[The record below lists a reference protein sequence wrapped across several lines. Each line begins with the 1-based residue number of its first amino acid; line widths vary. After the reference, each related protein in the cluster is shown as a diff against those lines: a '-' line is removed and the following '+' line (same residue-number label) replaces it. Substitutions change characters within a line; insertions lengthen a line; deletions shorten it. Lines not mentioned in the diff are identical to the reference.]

1 MLTLI
6 ENGEV
11 YAPAPLGRRDVL
23 ILNNRIARIGKVDA
37 RALTLLGLELELV
50 DASGCLVIPG
60 LIDPHQHLLG
70 GSGEQG
76 FSTQT
81 PEIYASE
88 LARAGITTIGGCLGV
103 DTTTKTMAGL
113 VAKAKGLNEEGLTAY
128 VWSGGYALPP
138 ATLMR
143 SVREDIL
150 FISEV
155 IGAGEVA
162 ISDERSGNHDPLE
175 LSKLVKDAYVGG
187 LLSRKCGVTHFHV
200 GEEKARLKPL
210 RALIEDYEIN
220 PELIYPTHIERSEE
234 LMREAI
240 ELAALGSY
248 VDIDTVEL
256 DLPRW
261 LRFYLDN
268 GGNPARLTVSSDAS
282 INSPQSLLGQIRAC
296 VLEHDFP
303 IEQTLAL
310 VTKNTAA
317 VLKLARKGQLEVGR
331 DADVLVLH
339 KDSLEIKD
347 VIAQG
352 RRLMCDG
359 ELSFKEKFLTESNRL
374 IKLEGKS
381 EKSVE
386 GVNGQETA

>member
-6 ENGEV
+6 ENGEI
-11 YAPAPLGRRDVL
+11 YAPAPLGRCDLL
-23 ILNNRIARIGKVDA
+23 ILNDRIARLGEVDR

-50 DASGCLVIPG
+50 DASGCIITPG
-60 LIDPHQHLLG
+60 FIDPHQHLLG

-88 LARAGITTIGGCLGV
+88 LARAGITTVVGCLGT

-113 VAKAKGLNEEGLTAY
+113 VAKAKGLNEEGLTSY
-128 VWSGGYALPP
+128 VWSGGYTLPP

-162 ISDERSGNHDPLE
+162 ISDARSANHDALE
-175 LSKLVKDAYVGG
+175 LAKLVKDAYVGG

-200 GEEKARLKPL
+200 GEEKARLKLL
-210 RALIEDYEIN
+210 RKLIEDYEIS
-220 PELIYPTHIERSEE
+220 PELIYATHVERSEE

-240 ELAALGSY
+240 ELAARGSY
-248 VDIDTVEL
+248 VDIDTVEQ
-256 DLPRW
+256 DLSKW

-282 INSPQSLLGQIRAC
+282 INSPQSLLGQVRAC
-296 VLEHDFP
+296 VLEHGFS

-310 VTKNTAA
+310 VTTNTAA

-339 KDSLEIKD
+339 KDSLELKD
-347 VIAQG
+347 VIARG
-352 RRLMCDG
+352 RCLLRDG
-359 ELSFKEKFLTESNRL
+359 ELTFKEKFLSESNRL
-374 IKLEGKS
+374 IRLEGKS
-381 EKSVE
+381 GKSS
-386 GVNGQETA
+386 

>member
-6 ENGEV
+6 ENGEI
-11 YAPAPLGRRDVL
+11 YAPAPLGRHDVL
-23 ILNNRIARIGKVDA
+23 ILNDRIALIGEVDR
-37 RALTLLGLELELV
+37 RALTLLGLKLEII
-50 DASGCLVIPG
+50 DAGGCLVTPG

-88 LARAGITTIGGCLGV
+88 LARAGITTVVGCLGV

-128 VWSGGYALPP
+128 VWSGGYTLPP
-138 ATLMR
+138 TTLMR

-162 ISDERSGNHDPLE
+162 ISDARSTGHDTLE
-175 LSKLVKDAYVGG
+175 LSKVVKDAYVAGI
-187 LLSRKCGVTHFHV
+187 LSRKCGVTHFHV
-200 GEEKARLKPL
+200 GEGKARLKLL
-210 RALIEDYEIN
+210 RSLIEDYEIS

-240 ELAALGSY
+240 KLAARGSY
-248 VDIDTVEL
+248 VDIDTVEQ
-256 DLPRW
+256 DLPKW

-282 INSPQSLLGQIRAC
+282 INSPQSLLGQLRSC
-296 VLEHDFP
+296 VLEHDFS

-310 VTKNTAA
+310 VTTNTAA
-317 VLKLARKGQLEVGR
+317 VLKLERKGRLEVGR

-347 VIAQG
+347 VIAHG
-352 RRLMCDG
+352 RLLVRDG
-359 ELSFKEKFLTESNRL
+359 ELNFSEKFLSESNRR
-374 IKLEGKS
+374 IRLEGKNS
-381 EKSVE
+381 
-386 GVNGQETA
+386 G

>member
-1 MLTLI
+1 MLTLV
-6 ENGEV
+6 ENGEI

-23 ILNNRIARIGKVDA
+23 ILDNRIARIGEVDA
-37 RALTLLGLELELV
+37 RALASLELELERV
-50 DASGCLVIPG
+50 DARDCLVVPG

-88 LARAGITTIGGCLGV
+88 LARAGITTVVGCLGV

-128 VWSGGYALPP
+128 AWSGGYTLPP

-162 ISDERSGNHDPLE
+162 VSDARSNGHDPLE
-175 LSKLVKDAYVGG
+175 LSKLVRDAYVGG

-200 GEEKARLKPL
+200 GEERARLKPL
-210 RALIEDYEIN
+210 RTLIEDYEIS
-220 PELIYPTHIERSEE
+220 PELIYPTHVERSEE
-234 LMREAI
+234 LMREAV
-240 ELAALGSY
+240 ELAGRGSY
-248 VDIDTVEL
+248 VDIDTVER
-256 DLPRW
+256 DLPKW

-296 VLEHDFP
+296 VLEHGFSF
-303 IEQTLAL
+303 EQTLAL
-310 VTKNTAA
+310 VTANTAA
-317 VLKLARKGQLEVGR
+317 VLKLTRKGQLEIGR

-347 VIAQG
+347 VIARG
-352 RRLMCDG
+352 RRLVRDG
-359 ELSFKEKFLTESNRL
+359 ELNFTEKFLSESNRL
-374 IKLEGKS
+374 INLEGES
-381 EKSVE
+381 ARGDESLDQPE
-386 GVNGQETA
+386 LG

>member
-6 ENGEV
+6 ENGEI
-11 YAPAPLGRRDVL
+11 YAPAPLGRRDLL
-23 ILNNRIARIGKVDA
+23 ILNDRIARIGEVDA
-37 RALTLLGLELELV
+37 RALNSLGLELERV
-50 DASGCLVIPG
+50 DARGCLVIPG

-88 LARAGITTIGGCLGV
+88 LVRAGITTVVGCLGV

-128 VWSGGYALPP
+128 AWSGGYTLPP
-138 ATLMR
+138 TTLMR

-162 ISDERSGNHDPLE
+162 ISDARSTDHDALE

-187 LLSRKCGVTHFHV
+187 ILSRKCGVTHFHV
-200 GEEKARLKPL
+200 GEEKGRLKLL
-210 RALIEDYEIN
+210 RKLIEDYEIA
-220 PELIYPTHIERSEE
+220 PELIYPTHVERSEE
-234 LMREAI
+234 LMLEAI
-240 ELAALGSY
+240 ELSARGSY
-248 VDIDTVEL
+248 VDIDTVEE
-256 DLPRW
+256 DLPKW
-261 LRFYLDN
+261 LRFYMDN
-268 GGNPARLTVSSDAS
+268 AGNPARLTVSSDAS

-296 VLEHDFP
+296 VREHDFSL
-303 IEQTLAL
+303 EQTLAL
-310 VTKNTAA
+310 VTANTAA
-317 VLKLARKGQLEVGR
+317 VLQLTRKGQLEVGR
-331 DADVLVLH
+331 DADALVLH

-347 VIAQG
+347 VLAHG
-352 RRLMCDG
+352 RRLVRDG
-359 ELSFKEKFLTESNRL
+359 ELIFGEKFLSESNRR
-374 IKLEGKS
+374 IRLEGKS
-381 EKSVE
+381 AKSVD
-386 GVNGQETA
+386 

>member
-23 ILNNRIARIGKVDA
+23 ILNDRIALVGEVNR

-50 DASGCLVIPG
+50 DASGCIVTPG

-88 LARAGITTIGGCLGV
+88 LARAGITTVVGCLGV

-113 VAKAKGLNEEGLTAY
+113 VAKAKGLNEEGFTAY
-128 VWSGGYALPP
+128 VWSGGYTLPP
-138 ATLMR
+138 ATLMP

-162 ISDERSGNHDPLE
+162 VSDARSTGHDAREIS
-175 LSKLVKDAYVGG
+175 KVVKDAYVGG

-200 GEEKARLKPL
+200 GEGSARLKLL
-210 RALIEDYEIN
+210 RTLLEDYEIS

-240 ELAALGSY
+240 ELAARGSY
-248 VDIDTVEL
+248 VDIDTVDR
-256 DLPRW
+256 DLPKW

-268 GGNPARLTVSSDAS
+268 DGNPARLTVSSDAS

-296 VLEHDFP
+296 VLEHNFSF
-303 IEQTLAL
+303 EQTLAL

-339 KDSLEIKD
+339 KNSLEVKD

-352 RRLMCDG
+352 RCLVRDGRLTF
-359 ELSFKEKFLTESNRL
+359 SEKFLSESNRL
-374 IKLEGKS
+374 IRLEGL
-381 EKSVE
+381 
-386 GVNGQETA
+386 G

>member
-6 ENGEV
+6 ENGEI

-23 ILNNRIARIGKVDA
+23 ILNNRIALIGEVDA
-37 RALTLLGLELELV
+37 RALTSLELELELI
-50 DASGCLVIPG
+50 DARDCLVAPG

-88 LARAGITTIGGCLGV
+88 LARAGITTVVGCLGV

-128 VWSGGYALPP
+128 VWSGGYSLPP

-162 ISDERSGNHDPLE
+162 ISDARSTNHDALE

-200 GEEKARLKPL
+200 GEGKARLELL
-210 RALIEDYEIN
+210 RTLIEDYEIS

-240 ELAALGSY
+240 KLAARGSY
-248 VDIDTVEL
+248 VDIDTVEQ
-256 DLPRW
+256 DLPKW
-261 LRFYLDN
+261 LRFYLDS

-282 INSPQSLLGQIRAC
+282 INSPQSMLAQIRAC

-303 IEQTLAL
+303 LEQTLAL
-310 VTKNTAA
+310 VTTNTAA

-352 RRLMCDG
+352 RRLVRDG
-359 ELSFKEKFLTESNRL
+359 ELNFTEKFLSEGNRR
-374 IKLEGKS
+374 INLEGKS
-381 EKSVE
+381 AKSE
-386 GVNGQETA
+386 HHGG

>member
-6 ENGEV
+6 ENGEI

-23 ILNNRIARIGKVDA
+23 ILHNRIALIGEVDR
-37 RALTLLGLELELV
+37 RALTLLGLELDLV
-50 DASGCLVIPG
+50 DASGCIITPG

-70 GSGEQG
+70 GSGERG

-88 LARAGITTIGGCLGV
+88 LARAGITTVVGCLGV

-128 VWSGGYALPP
+128 VWSGGYTLPP

-162 ISDERSGNHDPLE
+162 ISDARSTGHDPLE
-175 LSKLVKDAYVGG
+175 LSKVVKDAYVGG

-210 RALIEDYEIN
+210 RTLIEDYEIN
-220 PELIYPTHIERSEE
+220 PELIYPTHVERSEE

-240 ELAALGSY
+240 ELAARGCY
-248 VDIDTVEL
+248 VDIDTVEQ
-256 DLPRW
+256 DLPKW

-282 INSPQSLLGQIRAC
+282 INSPQSLLVQIRAC
-296 VLEHDFP
+296 VLEHNFS

-317 VLKLARKGQLEVGR
+317 VLKLPSKGQLEVGR
-331 DADVLVLH
+331 DADLLVLH
-339 KDSLEIKD
+339 RDSLEIKD

-352 RRLMCDG
+352 RCLVRDG
-359 ELSFKEKFLTESNRL
+359 EITFNEKFLSESNRL
-374 IKLEGKS
+374 IKLEGKLES
-381 EKSVE
+381 TQ
-386 GVNGQETA
+386 GV